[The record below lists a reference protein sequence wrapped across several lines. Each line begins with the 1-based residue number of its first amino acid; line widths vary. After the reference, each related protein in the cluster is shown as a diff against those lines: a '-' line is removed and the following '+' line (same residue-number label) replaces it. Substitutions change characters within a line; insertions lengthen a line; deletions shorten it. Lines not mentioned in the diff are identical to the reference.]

1 MGGRRR
7 RVRTSGARAASLGLT
22 GGGRALAL
30 LEPWLTRDKLFLPF
44 VTVARVAFFDDA
56 PAEANAP
63 AYGLTAGIFTKDD
76 SEKEQFLDAI
86 EAGVVYV
93 NRRSGATTGAWP
105 GTQSFCGWKSS
116 GSTGKGGLG
125 PYYLAQFMHEQS
137 RTVVTR

>member
-1 MGGRRR
+1 
-7 RVRTSGARAASLGLT
+7 VTSSSCPSSPSRASPPST
-22 GGGRALAL
+22 
-30 LEPWLTRDKLFLPF
+30 TRWPRPN
-44 VTVARVAFFDDA
+44 T
-56 PAEANAP
+56 P
-63 AYGLTAGIFTKDD
+63 AYGLTAGILTEDD